1 MLSPSQ
7 RLSVEELVR
16 DVGINTILPYFRNLK
31 DGDVKFKSSPTDPVS
46 IADEE
51 SERLLKQGLLEIL
64 PQALFLGEETYAK
77 DKSVLDV
84 LRQSEKPVW
93 VVDPIDGTSNFVGG
107 REGFGIILALLD
119 RGEIAASW
127 MFEIM
132 TRTMTI
138 AYKGE
143 GTTINGSA
151 ISAQPV
157 ALSSLKGQI
166 GRKIYKFPETKAIEA
181 QRPELHLVAEGTP
194 SILSYSRLLSGE
206 VDFLIY
212 MQHAPWD
219 HLPGFAAIREIGG
232 VYERWD
238 RSRFEFTDMRGGLV
252 VARDNRIMD
261 HIQKALTGPLCQYP
275 DILNIGA

>member
-1 MLSPSQ
+1 MLSSSQ
-7 RLSVEELVR
+7 RDAVEALIR
-16 DVGINTILPYFRNLK
+16 DVGLNTILPYFRNLK
-31 DGDVKFKSSPTDPVS
+31 EGDVKFKSSPTDPVS
-46 IADEE
+46 VADEE
-51 SERLLKQGLLEIL
+51 SERLLKKGLLEIL
-64 PQALFLGEETYAK
+64 PEALFLGEETYAK

-93 VVDPIDGTSNFVGG
+93 IVDPIDGTSNFVGG

-143 GTTINGSA
+143 GTTINGEKVGPL
-151 ISAQPV
+151 PV
-157 ALSSLKGQI
+157 SLATLKGQI

-181 QRPELHLVAEGTP
+181 KRPELHLVAEGTP
-194 SILSYSRLLSGE
+194 SILSYSRILTGE

-212 MQHAPWD
+212 VQHAPWD
-219 HLPGFAAIREIGG
+219 HVPGFAAIREVGS

-238 RSRFEFTDMRGGLV
+238 RSRFEFTDMRGGLI
-252 VARDNRIMD
+252 VARDKTIME
-261 HIQKALTGPLCQYP
+261 HIQTHLTGPLCQYP
-275 DILNIGA
+275 EILNIGM